1 MFRFSKQEKKMK
13 SITKGSLIFIG
24 LILTL
29 SFFIGC
35 TTEEKKTIIFAD
47 PGWDS
52 VQLHNEV
59 AGFIAIHAYGYD
71 SWQQITGTTPITHE
85 GTIKGEIDVHL
96 EEWTDN
102 IASYT
107 ADRDAGKL
115 KEMGVNF
122 DDNMQGFYVPRYVI
136 EGDASRGIEA
146 SAPNLKTVQDLALY
160 PDVFQD
166 PENKTKGRIYGSIP
180 GWEIDTIMFNKYKY
194 YGLDENF
201 IYFRPGSDAA
211 LAAAFTSAIDKG
223 QAIVGYYWEP
233 TWLMGL
239 YDLVLLED
247 APYIDEESYM
257 AGKTE
262 CPAVVCTTA
271 VSNAFYEKDPAFC
284 NEFVANYKTSSA
296 LISEALAYMSNNNAS
311 AAETA
316 LWLMKTYDNLLD
328 LWLPEDKAALV
339 RQAL

>member
-1 MFRFSKQEKKMK
+1 MK
-13 SITKGSLIFIG
+13 PITKRSVIFTSLII
-24 LILTL
+24 ILL
-29 SFFIGC
+29 VFFSC
-35 TTEEKKTIIFAD
+35 TSEEKNIITFAD

-52 VQLHNEV
+52 VQLHNEI
-59 AGFIAIHAYGYD
+59 AGFIAVHAYGYD
-71 SWQQITGTTPITHE
+71 SWTQITGTTPITHE

-107 ADRDAGKL
+107 TDRDAGFI

-146 SAPNLKTVQDLALY
+146 LAPGLKTVQDLAQY

-180 GWEIDTIMFNKYKY
+180 GWEIDTIMFNKYEY
-194 YGLDENF
+194 YGLNENF

-223 QAIVGYYWEP
+223 EPIVGYYWEP

-247 APYIDEESYM
+247 APYINEAEYM

-271 VSNAFYEKDPAFC
+271 VSNAFYKKDPAFC
-284 NEFVANYKTSSA
+284 DEFVANYKTTSA
-296 LISEALAYMSNNNAS
+296 LISEALAYMNDNNAS
-311 AAETA
+311 AGETA
-316 LWLMKTYDNLLD
+316 IWLMKTKTELLD
-328 LWLPEDKAALV
+328 IWLPKDKATLV
-339 RQAL
+339 RNAL